1 MDFWLSKMVSKV
13 DPGGGAEGLEGGAAA
28 GGGTPRIRIILKDKG

>member
-13 DPGGGAEGLEGGAAA
+13 DPGVPGRRGAA